1 MENFK
6 QVVIAEKP
14 SVAREIASVLGVKNK
29 EDGYL
34 YGNGIAVTWAFGHL
48 IGLAFPEEYGIT
60 SFRRE
65 SLPILPEKFKLVPRQ
80 VKSGKEYKADPG
92 ALKQLKIIK
101 ELFGH
106 CDRIVVATDAGR
118 EGQLIF
124 QYIYDYIGCTKEFDR
139 LWISSLTER
148 AIREGFQHLQ
158 PGANYDRLSDAA
170 KARSTAD
177 WLVGL
182 NATQALTV
190 SAGNGVYSLGRVQTP
205 TLVMICSRALE
216 HKNFVPSTY
225 WQLRLQTEKSDI
237 RFSSFTIDKYEKTE
251 NAQAALQQ
259 VKSAGQVTVQEVERK
274 TVNQEP
280 PLLYD
285 LTTLQKEANTKL
297 NFSADKTLSIA
308 QILYE
313 KQYLSYPRTGSR
325 YISED
330 VFEEIPAR
338 IEQLAGYDRFKDY
351 AGKMTGKTLN
361 SRSVDGSKVTD
372 HHALIITENAAHDL
386 GGDEKAIYE
395 LVAGRLLEAFSEKC
409 VKEVTSVKMDSGGI
423 LFAVK
428 GSVMKFAGWRAVSGA
443 TEDDEEN
450 VSLPELVQGDALT
463 IHSCEQVE
471 KQTKPKPLHTESSL
485 LSAMESCA
493 KELDNEEEREAMKE
507 VGIGTPATRA
517 AIIETLFA
525 RGYIVREKKSLVPT
539 EKGLAVYEIVKDKK
553 IADIQM
559 TGMWENAL
567 AKIERGEMD
576 ATTFH
581 KGIEVYTTQIA
592 AELLNTQ
599 VSVADGD
606 TCACPKCKKGRILFF
621 PKVAKCSDTDCGLII
636 FRERCGKQLTDK
648 QIITLVTKG
657 KTEVIK
663 GLKGK
668 NGKLFDAAFGFDEQF
683 NVTFV
688 FPDSPKKK
696 GRR

>member
-6 QVVIAEKP
+6 QVIIAEKP

-34 YGNGIAVTWAFGHL
+34 CGNGIAVTWAFGHL

-65 SLPILPEKFKLVPRQ
+65 SLPILPEKFKLVTRQ
-80 VKSGKEYKADPG
+80 VKSGKEYKPDPG
-92 ALKQLKIIK
+92 VLKQLKIIK
-101 ELFGH
+101 ELFSH

-124 QYIYDYIGCTKEFDR
+124 QYIYDYIGCNKEFDR

-158 PGANYDRLSDAA
+158 PGGNYNHLSDAA
-170 KARSTAD
+170 KARSEAD

-190 SAGNGVYSLGRVQTP
+190 AAGYGIYSLGRVQTP
-205 TLVMICSRALE
+205 TLMMICNRALE
-216 HKNFVPSTY
+216 HKNFVPSKY
-225 WQLRLQTEKSDI
+225 WQLQLQTEKSGI
-237 RFSSFTIDKYEKTE
+237 RFPALTNDKYESPE
-251 NAQAALQQ
+251 NARTALQQ
-259 VKSAGQVTVQEVERK
+259 VETAGEVMVQEVACK

-308 QILYE
+308 QVLYE
-313 KQYLSYPRTGSR
+313 KKYLSYPRTGSR

-330 VFEEIPAR
+330 VFEEIPSR
-338 IEQLAGYDRFKDY
+338 IEQLAGYDRFKEY
-351 AGKMTGKTLN
+351 AGKMIGKSLN
-361 SRSVDGSKVTD
+361 NRSVDGSKVTD
-372 HHALIITENAAHDL
+372 HHALIITENAAGDL
-386 GGDEKAIYE
+386 TGDEKAIYE

-409 VKEVTSVKMDSGGI
+409 IKEVTTVRMESGGI
-423 LFAVK
+423 SFAVK
-428 GSVMKFAGWRAVSGA
+428 GTVIKFAGWRAVSGT
-443 TEDDEEN
+443 TEDDEDN
-450 VSLPELVQGDALT
+450 VRLPELIQNDILP
-463 IHSCEQVE
+463 IHSCEQIE

-485 LSAMESCA
+485 LSAMESCGR
-493 KELDNEEEREAMKE
+493 ELNNEEEREAMKE

-539 EKGLAVYEIVKDKK
+539 EKGFAVYHIVKDKK

-576 ATTFH
+576 ADTFH
-581 KGIEVYTTQIA
+581 KGIEVYVTQVT
-592 AELLNTQ
+592 AELLNAQ
-599 VSVADGD
+599 ASVDSADS
-606 TCACPKCKKGRILFF
+606 CACPKCKKGRILFF
-621 PKVAKCSDTDCGLII
+621 PKVAKCSEADCGLTI

-648 QIITLVTKG
+648 QIVTLVTKG

-668 NGKLFDAAFGFDEQF
+668 SGKVFDASFGFDEQF
-683 NVTFV
+683 NVTFI
-688 FPDSPKKK
+688 FPDQPKKK
-696 GRR
+696 RK